1 MKGLVIHQI
10 IKLEL
15 YNMAK
20 KEKKFRQYRS
30 NQGKSPER
38 MENTYKGCFWIGI
51 TTILFLVVYAIFS
64 QLFL

>member
-1 MKGLVIHQI
+1 
-10 IKLEL
+10 
-15 YNMAK
+15 MAK